1 MNDTLITTTTT
12 RAVSPEDAS
21 KGYTLEELC
30 RLLGCEMIEIIS
42 APHGMILVVD
52 EEGLLNRKPLNVAA
66 SGLAGQPIVG
76 DVLYCAA
83 HHVR

>member
-21 KGYTLEELC
+21 KGYTLEELYK
-30 RLLGCEMIEIIS
+30 LVGCEMVEII
-42 APHGMILVVD
+42 PLGDGMILVVD
-52 EEGLLNRKPLNVAA
+52 EEGRLNRKPLNVAA